1 MALQEKKKKGLS
13 LGYFILYMFTI
24 TVESIFKGS
33 YLEQITSQTT
43 SQTMNAVQVAT
54 LSMLIYTM
62 LSFPMKTGRHS
73 KPSEYW

>member
-1 MALQEKKKKGLS
+1 MALQEKKGLS

-24 TVESIFKGS
+24 TVVSIFKGS

-54 LSMLIYTM
+54 LSMLIYTI

>member
-1 MALQEKKKKGLS
+1 MALQEKKGLS

-24 TVESIFKGS
+24 TVVSIFKGS

-54 LSMLIYTM
+54 LSMLIYTI

-73 KPSEYW
+73 KPSEY

>member
-54 LSMLIYTM
+54 LSMLIYTI

-73 KPSEYW
+73 KPSEY

>member
-1 MALQEKKKKGLS
+1 
-13 LGYFILYMFTI
+13 MFTI

-73 KPSEYW
+73 KPSEY

>member
-1 MALQEKKKKGLS
+1 MALQEKKKGLS

-54 LSMLIYTM
+54 LSMLIYTI

-73 KPSEYW
+73 KPSEY

>member
-1 MALQEKKKKGLS
+1 MALQEKKGLS

-24 TVESIFKGS
+24 TVVSIFKGS

-54 LSMLIYTM
+54 LFMLIYTI

>member
-1 MALQEKKKKGLS
+1 MALQEKKKGLS

-54 LSMLIYTM
+54 LSMLIYTI

>member
-1 MALQEKKKKGLS
+1 MALQEKKKGLS

-73 KPSEYW
+73 KPSEY

>member
-1 MALQEKKKKGLS
+1 
-13 LGYFILYMFTI
+13 MFTI

-54 LSMLIYTM
+54 LSMLIYTI

-73 KPSEYW
+73 KPSEY

>member
-1 MALQEKKKKGLS
+1 MALQEKKGLS

-24 TVESIFKGS
+24 TVISIFKGS

-54 LSMLIYTM
+54 LFMLIYTI

>member
-1 MALQEKKKKGLS
+1 MALQEKKKGLS